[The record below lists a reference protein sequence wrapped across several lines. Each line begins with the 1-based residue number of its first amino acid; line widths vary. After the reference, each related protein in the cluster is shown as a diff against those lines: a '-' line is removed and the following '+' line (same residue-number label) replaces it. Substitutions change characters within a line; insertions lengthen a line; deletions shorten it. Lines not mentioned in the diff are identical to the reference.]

1 MAGPVFALR
10 ELRTTLKSTIL
21 IFKILV
27 KPLDFVVKHYISV
40 IYLRTVKIINI
51 IIIITI
57 IVLKFTIFQNIVTF
71 SFENWAKVRLL

>member
-27 KPLDFVVKHYISV
+27 KPLDFVVSV